1 MIGVTVFVVA
11 AAAGLIAIGL
21 WFVDRRRH
29 RGSRR
34 W

>member
-11 AAAGLIAIGL
+11 AAVGLIAIGL
-21 WFVDRRRH
+21 WVVDRRRR